1 MPILRAEI
9 KSFVQTWNIHYIR
22 KQSRRPSIVYG
33 KPYMNHYHSEVQ
45 NQGISVD
52 NETLEALL
60 HDVQD
65 WDIYPSFFGFVWS
78 SDIRL

>member
-1 MPILRAEI
+1 
-9 KSFVQTWNIHYIR
+9 
-22 KQSRRPSIVYG
+22 
-33 KPYMNHYHSEVQ
+33 MNHYHSEVQ